1 MLQSAEAVES
11 HHREVERSAAEL
23 SCIVRSPPD
32 VQSMIVRSPPD
43 DHYVQNMICLGD
55 AILSRIIYFRLL
67 LLLARLSVGLP
78 DEEANKLEAAL
89 TPLVHNGQE
98 QVDFDCDD
106 DHHL

>member
-1 MLQSAEAVES
+1 MV
-11 HHREVERSAAEL
+11 
-23 SCIVRSPPD
+23 
-32 VQSMIVRSPPD
+32 
-43 DHYVQNMICLGD
+43 CLGD
-55 AILSRIIYFRLL
+55 VILSRIIYFRLL

-106 DHHL
+106 DHHLEILYSIGIIVFGNPVSGNPVFGNPVFFMSVFYNPAFFMFVF